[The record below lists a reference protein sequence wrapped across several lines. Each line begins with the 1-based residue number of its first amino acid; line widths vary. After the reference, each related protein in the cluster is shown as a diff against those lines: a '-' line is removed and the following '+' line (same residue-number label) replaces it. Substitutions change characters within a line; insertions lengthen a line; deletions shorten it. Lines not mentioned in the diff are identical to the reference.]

1 LPPGSLASAQAAQEG
16 GADRVELCGS
26 LSEGGITPS
35 YGVIATTRDHVR
47 LPIYVL
53 IRPRGGDFLYGDA
66 SSMPCSATSKRA
78 RVLVAM
84 AWWSARLEDGAVD
97 PRCHGLVAAA
107 GKMGVTFHRAF
118 DASAD
123 LQRSLEDVV
132 ALGCERILTSGGRAN
147 ALEGADVI
155 AGLVRHAAGRI
166 AIMAGAGIRSGNVV
180 DIARRTGAHEF
191 HGSARGVHPSQMR
204 YRNPALQDLSPDTEP
219 DERGRSACYEAATAG
234 VALSAARR
242 EGGNAETKKPAFAPA
257 FRQPV
262 WTRKLKPARGS
273 SRSGGSYDEQPC
285 SCGSGRERHNDP

>member
-1 LPPGSLASAQAAQEG
+1 MTTPITLEIAAGSLASAQAAQEG

-66 SSMPCSATSKRA
+66 EFD
-78 RVLVAM
+78 AM
-84 AWWSARLEDGAVD
+84 QRDIETCARLGCDGVVVGALMEDGAVD

-166 AIMAGAGIRSGNVV
+166 AIMAGAGIRSGNVL

-204 YRNPALQDLSPDTEP
+204 YRNPALLDLSPDTDQTNV
-219 DERGRSACYEAATAG
+219 DEVRAMKQQLL
-234 VALSAARR
+234 ALR
-242 EGGNAETKKPAFAPA
+242 
-257 FRQPV
+257 
-262 WTRKLKPARGS
+262 
-273 SRSGGSYDEQPC
+273 
-285 SCGSGRERHNDP
+285 

>member
-1 LPPGSLASAQAAQEG
+1 MTTQITLEIAAGSLASAQAAQEG

-26 LSEGGITPS
+26 LGEGGITPS

-53 IRPRGGDFLYGDA
+53 IRPRAGDFLYGDA
-66 SSMPCSATSKRA
+66 EFD
-78 RVLVAM
+78 AM
-84 AWWSARLEDGAVD
+84 QRDIEACARLGCDGVVVGALTAEGVID

-107 GKMGVTFHRAF
+107 GKLGVTFHRAF

-147 ALEGADVI
+147 ALQGADVI

-166 AIMAGAGIRSGNVV
+166 AIMAGAGIRSGNVA

-204 YRNPALQDLSPDTEP
+204 YRNPALQDLSPHTDQTHA
-219 DERGRSACYEAATAG
+219 DEVRAMKKQLL
-234 VALSAARR
+234 ALR
-242 EGGNAETKKPAFAPA
+242 
-257 FRQPV
+257 
-262 WTRKLKPARGS
+262 
-273 SRSGGSYDEQPC
+273 
-285 SCGSGRERHNDP
+285 